1 MFRPL
6 IFGLFSLLFFFTAP
20 AQTTPV
26 YKDAKQ
32 PLEKRVADLLK
43 RMTLE
48 EKVVQLQSGHAGR
61 PKLDDALF
69 GNPKKLDSIYGK
81 GASMLNPAFDETM
94 EQTIARRNRLQ
105 QYLRTKTRL
114 GIPAIFIDEAHHGL
128 VQRHVDVFP
137 HGIGM
142 ACSWD
147 TSLMRQI
154 YGFIANQARSRGTS
168 MVLSPVVDIVRDP
181 RWGRTGE
188 CWGEDPFL
196 NGAIGTAV
204 VRGFQGGLP
213 LTPSKGGGNETR
225 IAPGHVAATLKHY
238 TGHGQP
244 ESGNNTGPVNLSER
258 TLREYHMEPFRLV
271 IREAQPA
278 AIMAS
283 YNEVMEIPSHANR
296 WLLKDVLRKEWK
308 YRGLVVSD
316 WFAIDQL
323 IQKHHFADNNK
334 DAALKAFTAG
344 VEIDLPYGINY
355 KYLSAL
361 VKEGKIPMAAI
372 DSAVAKVLRLK
383 FQMGLFEEGDIDLQ
397 KALDFNKKTEGRKMA
412 LKIAE
417 ESMVLLKNG
426 PLTPGPSPR
435 GGEGGRKILP
445 IEKNQYKRIAVI
457 GPMGN
462 INLLGDYSGQP
473 SQNISILKG
482 LQNKGVQ
489 VSYAPGVRLTLN
501 GDSISQNNY
510 QFIDSLIL
518 PTREENEKLIAE
530 AVMLANASD
539 FVVLAIGE
547 NEQFSREA
555 WTNHFGD
562 MVTLDL
568 QSQQEELVKAIH
580 ATGKPYVVYLMHGR
594 PLSIN
599 WIAKYAPAIIDG
611 WFMGEE
617 AGNAFANIL
626 FGEVNPSGKLT
637 VSVPRSAGQVP
648 ITYNRKPTSQYYE
661 YATEKNTPLFP
672 FGHGLSYTRYIYDKA
687 KLNGRTVS
695 VNITNAGTYAGD
707 EIVQLY
713 IHQKTGESVVRP
725 IKELKG
731 FRRISL
737 APGET
742 KTVEFS
748 ITDEMLK
755 HWTASMKFQVEPGD
769 YEIMIGTSSE
779 SVQKVLLTIQK

>member
-6 IFGLFSLLFFFTAP
+6 IFGLFSLLFFFTAL

-69 GNPKKLDSIYGK
+69 NNPKKLDSIYGK

-94 EQTIARRNRLQ
+94 EETIARRNRLQ
-105 QYLRTKTRL
+105 QHLRTKTRL

-128 VQRHVDVFP
+128 VQRNVDVFP

-147 TSLMRQI
+147 TSLMRNI

-196 NGAIGTAV
+196 NGAIGAAV
-204 VRGFQGGLP
+204 VRGFQGSSNG
-213 LTPSKGGGNETR
+213 R
-225 IAPGHVAATLKHY
+225 ITPGHVAATLKHY

-258 TLREYHMEPFRLV
+258 ALREYHMEPFRLV

-283 YNEVMEIPSHANR
+283 YNEVMEIPSHANQ

-344 VEIDLPYGINY
+344 VDIDLPYGINY
-355 KYLSAL
+355 KYLGSL
-361 VKEGKIPMAAI
+361 VKEGKIPMTAI

-397 KALDFNKKTEGRKMA
+397 KALDFNKRTEGREMA

-417 ESMVLLKNG
+417 ESIVLLKNEKK
-426 PLTPGPSPR
+426 T
-435 GGEGGRKILP
+435 LP
-445 IEKNQYKRIAVI
+445 IRRDQYKKIAVI

-599 WIAKYAPAIIDG
+599 WIAKHSPAIVDG

-672 FGHGLSYTRYIYDKA
+672 FGYGLSYTRYIYDKA

-695 VNITNAGTYAGD
+695 VNITNAGTYTGD

-731 FRRISL
+731 FQRISL
-737 APGET
+737 TPGET
-742 KTVEFS
+742 KAIEFT

-755 HWTASMKFQVEPGD
+755 HWTANMKFQIEPGD

-779 SVQKVLLTIQK
+779 SVQTVLLTIKK